1 MKWQISYTHTKYSI
15 CNPDELDLEV
25 DTPFLWYTMYKTWYT
40 VSDPDRCSS
49 RIVLPD
55 HPVFRGMKF
64 GQQHPVDEHG
74 DLGYDNTEIATQ

>member
-1 MKWQISYTHTKYSI
+1 MTDIIHTQNTVSVT
-15 CNPDELDLEV
+15 LMSFDLEV
-25 DTPFLWYTMYKTWYT
+25 DTPFLWYTMYKTRYT